1 MLLERQDVDAA
12 WALLSNLAE
21 EAMAA
26 EPAGTRRSEVWQP
39 SRQEARPQVVSS
51 AGQAL
56 GPVPAAADWEVR
68 QLRSKFQGLPYI
80 SLDSIEDVWE
90 WATSLLQQV
99 TDQEKQAAIA
109 RWQARQRDDQVATS
123 AWVKRKADEAIH
135 LQKRQV
141 LAPQDCRT
149 VHPFS
154 FLQREAAIWK
164 DKWSRQGRGLDYDA
178 IDTALKVLPE
188 AEALSDDPIH
198 FGVADMQ
205 RAARHMKHK
214 ACGPDSWSAGD
225 LLKLPLAWW
234 QAFCALWQVVYR
246 RSCIPHQWKHITI
259 VLIPKRGEESRPI
272 GLCSIAWRIG
282 AKVVNWRLRNWLG
295 GWITSDTLGAAPGRG
310 TYDAHVRLQRAR
322 ANGVRHFIK

>member
-1 MLLERQDVDAA
+1 MASGDSHPRRQAGVKDTLRRALTSKISKLET
-12 WALLSNLAE
+12 
-21 EAMAA
+21 
-26 EPAGTRRSEVWQP
+26 G
-39 SRQEARPQVVSS
+39 SS
-51 AGQAL
+51 AGHESFTARAL
-56 GPVPAAADWEVR
+56 RRLVNQLSQLKAKPSDPFLRRRIGRGLR
-68 QLRSKFQGLPYI
+68 QLRSKFQDLPYI

-123 AWVKRKADEAIH
+123 AWVKRKADEATH

-141 LAPQDCRT
+141 PAPQDCRT

-154 FLQREAAIWK
+154 FLQREAAIWQ

-198 FGVADMQ
+198 FSVADMQ

-225 LLKLPLAWW
+225 LLKLPFTWW
-234 QAFCALWQVVYR
+234 QAFCAKAYSHR
-246 RSCIPHQWKHITI
+246 AYSK
-259 VLIPKRGEESRPI
+259 
-272 GLCSIAWRIG
+272 AW
-282 AKVVNWRLRNWLG
+282 
-295 GWITSDTLGAAPGRG
+295 
-310 TYDAHVRLQRAR
+310 
-322 ANGVRHFIK
+322 